1 VEKNK
6 RGSNYLIKT
15 IIFVVAVALTCLL
28 FFGLGSENKTDLELV
43 GFGFL
48 MFAELVIFLSTILPG
63 LIGTTNLSDADVISL
78 GILYAIAAIVI
89 NFVLS
94 ITTMRTLIVFN
105 IAAILV
111 YIILFLIVFMNKKKT
126 NNK

>member
-1 VEKNK
+1 MENNK
-6 RGSNYLIKT
+6 RGSNYLVKT
-15 IIFVVAVALTCLL
+15 IIFVVIAALTCLL
-28 FFGLGSENKTDLELV
+28 FFGLGSEDKTDLELV

-63 LIGTTNLSDADVISL
+63 LIGTTNLTDADVISL
-78 GILYAIAAIVI
+78 GILYAIAAVVI

-94 ITTMRTLIVFN
+94 LTTMRTLIVFN